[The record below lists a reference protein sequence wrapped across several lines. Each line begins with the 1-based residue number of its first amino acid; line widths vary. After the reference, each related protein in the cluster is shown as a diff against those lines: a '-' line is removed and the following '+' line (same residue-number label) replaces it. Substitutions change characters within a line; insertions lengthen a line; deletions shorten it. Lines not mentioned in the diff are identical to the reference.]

1 MNKTAFKEKLMHAVF
16 LFAACFSIL
25 AVVLICIFLFAN
37 GIPAIAEIGALDF
50 LLGKTWRPSEDIYG
64 ILPMILGSIYV
75 TAGAVLV
82 GVPIGLL
89 TAVFMAR
96 YCPKKY
102 IRFLKARSTCWP
114 AYRRWYTAFS
124 GW

>member
-75 TAGAVLV
+75 TAGAVPTNFSICTRQVLALV
-82 GVPIGLL
+82 ACARLEVPMSSVSVLGS
-89 TAVFMAR
+89 
-96 YCPKKY
+96 P
-102 IRFLKARSTCWP
+102 
-114 AYRRWYTAFS
+114 
-124 GW
+124 